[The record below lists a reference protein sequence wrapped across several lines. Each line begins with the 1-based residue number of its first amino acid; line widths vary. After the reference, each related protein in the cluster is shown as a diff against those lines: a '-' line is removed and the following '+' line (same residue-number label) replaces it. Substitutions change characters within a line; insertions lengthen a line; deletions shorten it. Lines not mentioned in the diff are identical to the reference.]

1 MSQEWVLTSPVLLTD
16 DMFFSF
22 VPTPLYSGTA
32 TQRTAAYLAAEQAIV
47 REIGSPLIP
56 TTITGTW
63 MWPYPGPTLVLPFRR
78 VQTVDNVTILYGGGT
93 GTCGL
98 QETAG
103 CYRIRDDGYGYL
115 DVHCVGATALAA
127 CRCRSVADI
136 YQVRITY
143 TTGLPSGISIVDTS
157 LHLALSMVAE
167 EVLTEIIDPGA
178 NPGGAGA
185 PGVTSYSSMGYSEQ
199 LNKMSLKMTHM
210 GASARMN
217 AARRIIGHLLLK
229 RTLRM

>member
-16 DMFFSF
+16 DMFFSY

-32 TQRTAAYLAAEQAIV
+32 TQRTAAYLAAEQSII

-63 MWPYPGPTLVLPFRR
+63 MWPASGPTIVMPFRR
-78 VQTVDNVTILYGGGT
+78 VQTVDNVTVLYGGGT
-93 GTCGL
+93 GSCGL

-103 CYRIRDDGYGYL
+103 CYRVRDDGYGYL
-115 DVHCVGATALAA
+115 DVHCAGAAALARGCGSIA
-127 CRCRSVADI
+127 NI

-143 TTGLPSGISIVDTS
+143 TTGLPSGISIADTS

-178 NPGGAGA
+178 NPGGPGA
-185 PGVTSYSSMGYSEQ
+185 PGVTSYGSMGYSEQ
-199 LNKMSLKMTHM
+199 LNKMSLKMTSM

-217 AARRIIGHLLLK
+217 AARRSIRHLILK
-229 RTLRM
+229 RTLKM